1 MKQVQKKQAAEQ
13 SVYSYREQRYFNEKP
28 NYRFRRPLLQIG
40 GFFGF
45 LILLWNLY
53 AFSTYLMPDGEG
65 IGWVSTKHQAVHN
78 YLVSGSETEVEISN
92 ILNALIDGYE
102 SKSLTAFHIEE
113 AQQKLFD
120 LQKTLPLNNDRFAV
134 MNHYYEQQFSFAYQI
149 TNVLKLENAPTVHQE
164 LTYIIGKQTDSSTA
178 RDSMLIL
185 LLKNEGMNYEIR
197 SDGSIS
203 YEY

>member
-1 MKQVQKKQAAEQ
+1 MKQVQKKKAAEQ
-13 SVYSYREQRYFNEKP
+13 NVYSYREQRYSNEKP
-28 NYRFRRPLLQIG
+28 NRRLRRPLLQIG

-45 LILLWNLY
+45 LILIWNLY
-53 AFSTYLMPDGEG
+53 AFSTYLIPDGEG
-65 IGWVSTKHQAVHN
+65 MGLVSTKHQAVHN
-78 YLVSGSETEVEISN
+78 YLVSGSETEVEMSN
-92 ILNALIDGYE
+92 IINSLIAGYE

-113 AQQKLFD
+113 AQQKIFD
-120 LQKTLPLNNDRFAV
+120 LQKTLSLDNDRFAV

-164 LTYIIGKQTDSSTA
+164 LTYIIGKQTDLSTA